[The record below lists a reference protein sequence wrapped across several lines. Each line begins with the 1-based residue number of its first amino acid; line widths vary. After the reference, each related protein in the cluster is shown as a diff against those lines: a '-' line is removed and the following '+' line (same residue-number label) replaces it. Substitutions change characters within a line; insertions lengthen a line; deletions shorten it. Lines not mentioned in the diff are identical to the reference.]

1 MSAAVWN
8 DAVPEHFAAIEA
20 TWRPDPVEVT
30 EFVTSAPT
38 AALAGLFDQP
48 APATG
53 VGDPLPPLWHWLHLL
68 DRPAQAELG
77 DDGHPRDGL
86 FLPPLPDRRRMF
98 GGGRLEFHAPIR
110 IGDLLTRHSEVAS
123 VRVRHGGS
131 GRLLLVTVRHTFLVD
146 GEIRTVEEQDVVYK
160 QNDASPAA
168 VAPTKVAGTAAAQ
181 ASAHP
186 WEFTLTPDPPLLF
199 RFSALT
205 YNAHRIHYDHTYAT
219 EVEGYPGLVVHG
231 PLLAL
236 ALLELPRRFAPQ
248 RAVRSF
254 AYRLRSPLFAPAPVL
269 VHGTPQDAGAELGA
283 GPLGGAPACTGDVV
297 YTTPTEGPR
306 RS

>member
-20 TWRPDPVEVT
+20 KWRPQPVEVT
-30 EFVTSAPT
+30 EFVTAAPT
-38 AALAGLFDQP
+38 AALAGLFDQS

-53 VGDPLPPLWHWLHLL
+53 GGDALPPLWHWLHLL

-110 IGDLLTRHSEVAS
+110 IGDLLTRQSEIATM
-123 VRVRHGGS
+123 RVRRGCS
-131 GRLLLVTVRHTFLVD
+131 GWLLLVTVRHIFLVD
-146 GEIRTVEEQDVVYK
+146 GEIRTVEEQDIIYK
-160 QNDASPAA
+160 QADAGPAA
-168 VAPTKVAGTAAAQ
+168 PAPTKAADPATTQ
-181 ASAHP
+181 ASVYP
-186 WEFTLTPDPPLLF
+186 WEFTLVPDSRLLF

-205 YNAHRIHYDHTYAT
+205 YNTHRIHYDHTYAT

-248 RAVRSF
+248 RTVRSF
-254 AYRLRSPLFAPAPVL
+254 AYRLRGPLFAPAPVL
-269 VHGTPQDAGAELGA
+269 VHGSPQDTGAELGA
-283 GPLGGAPACTGDVV
+283 GPRGGAPACSGDVA
-297 YTTPTEGPR
+297 YTTPTEGPSR
-306 RS
+306 P